1 MITSGSAL
9 LFAQL
14 RLSFYRLNSHAQHI
28 STKIS
33 GTADLSNRS
42 LCEYAPKKT
51 PTRPFYSGHPRAFS
65 RPMKL
70 SNNITFKAARLYS
83 RPIAVQ
89 RRYFALSAGA

>member
-51 PTRPFYSGHPRAFS
+51 PTRPFYFGHPRAFS

-70 SNNITFKAARLYS
+70 SNNITFKTARLYS

-89 RRYFALSAGA
+89 RRYLAPSAGA